1 MPAMVKILYW
11 RRELPPL
18 SEQIEGEH
26 EVTADSAKVHVS
38 WADRDTLW
46 SRCHD
51 DLMVQARAR
60 ITQEVVRLGGS
71 CAHIVDETVTAR
83 RDEHTG
89 ESWLHG
95 RFRFV
100 LYVHPPDVAT
110 S

>member
-46 SRCHD
+46 SR
-51 DLMVQARAR
+51 
-60 ITQEVVRLGGS
+60 GGS
-71 CAHIVDETVTAR
+71 CAHIVDEAVTAR